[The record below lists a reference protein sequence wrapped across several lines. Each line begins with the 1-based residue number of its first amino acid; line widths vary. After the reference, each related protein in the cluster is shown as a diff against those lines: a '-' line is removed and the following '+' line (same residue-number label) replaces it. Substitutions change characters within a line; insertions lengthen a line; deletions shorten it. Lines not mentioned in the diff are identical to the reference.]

1 MSGELLATNSGP
13 GIDVFWVL
21 ACTILVMGMQA
32 GFACL
37 ESGLVRAK
45 NSINVA
51 IKNVADF
58 CLSSL
63 VYWCFGF
70 GIMFGAST
78 LGWIGMTDFLFG
90 HADPR
95 DFYSAQTTAFFLF
108 QLAFCGTAVTIVSGA
123 VAERMKFSG
132 YLIVAGLLSGIVYP
146 VFGHW
151 AWGGALYKDAP
162 GWLAQMGFVDFA
174 GSTVVHSTGGWIALA
189 AILTIGPRIG
199 RFGPQGKAIE
209 GHDIPLAALGMFL
222 LWLGW
227 FGFNGGSTLLFSNN
241 VPPILLNTLLASCAG
256 GMAALAL
263 SWCSG
268 NRGPNVVRTMCGV
281 LAGLVSITAGCHAV
295 GPVSA
300 IIIGATG
307 GIIAIF
313 ASNLLIWAQIDDAVD
328 AIPVHLAA
336 GIWGTLAV
344 ALFGNL
350 EILGTGLSRPQQ
362 LFAQFAGIAANGFY
376 AFTIGFFLLKIANY
390 FSALRVSAYDEKR
403 GLNVSEHGA
412 STALFEVLEVM
423 ERQRNS
429 GDFTATVPV
438 EPFTEAGEVAR
449 RYNGVRKRF
458 VSEVAARE
466 QVAVKLRQAKEE
478 ADIANAAKSQFL
490 ANMSHELRT
499 PLNAIIGF
507 SEIMNTEL
515 MGPVGTP
522 QYKEYAQDIHNAGQ
536 HLLSLINDILDL
548 SKIDANKRELEETQF
563 NLFEAVES
571 VMPMIRRRAEENNV
585 QLSNNVPAD
594 FPYIWAD
601 LRAMRQIILN
611 LLSNAVKFT
620 PSGGA
625 VSVTALIEADGRI
638 AIQIEDTGIGIARSQ
653 IDRALLPFEQIG
665 DTSNAATTNKAQGTG
680 LGLPLV
686 AALVRLH
693 CGTFLLESE
702 PGVGTRAIVRLPA
715 DRIVKSGQKLARI

>member
-1 MSGELLATNSGP
+1 MSGTLLPVNSEP
-13 GIDVFWVL
+13 GLDIFWVL

-70 GIMFGAST
+70 GIMFGASA
-78 LGWIGMTDFLFG
+78 LGWIGTTDFLFG
-90 HADPR
+90 HDTLR
-95 DFYSAQTTAFFLF
+95 DFASAQASSFFLF

-151 AWGGALYKDAP
+151 AWGVAFFDGTP

-199 RFGPQGKAIE
+199 RFGPHGKVIE
-209 GHDIPLAALGMFL
+209 GDDIPLAALGMFL

-227 FGFNGGSTLLFSNN
+227 FGFNGGSTLLFDNS
-241 VPPILLNTLLASCAG
+241 VPQILLNTLLASCAG
-256 GMAALAL
+256 GMAALIV
-263 SWCSG
+263 SWRSG
-268 NRGPNVVRTMCGV
+268 HRGPNVIRTMCGV

-295 GPVSA
+295 GPA
-300 IIIGATG
+300 FALLIGAIG
-307 GIIAIF
+307 GIIAAF
-313 ASNLLIWAQIDDAVD
+313 ASNLLAWAQIDDAVD

-344 ALFGNL
+344 AIFGDL

-376 AFTIGFFLLKIANY
+376 AFTIGFVVLKIANY
-390 FSALRVSAYDEKR
+390 FCALRVSADDEKR

-423 ERQRNS
+423 EHQRNS
-429 GDFTATVPV
+429 GDFSTKVPV

-458 VSEVAARE
+458 ISEVAARE
-466 QVAVKLRQAKEE
+466 NVAAKLRQAKEE

-536 HLLSLINDILDL
+536 LLLSLINDILDL
-548 SKIDANKRELEETQF
+548 SKIDANKRELEETSF
-563 NLFEAVES
+563 SLVEAVES
-571 VMPMIRRRAEENNV
+571 VMPMIRRRAEENGI
-585 QLSNNVPAD
+585 QLSNDIAVD
-594 FPYIWAD
+594 FPYIQAD
-601 LRAMRQIILN
+601 LRAIRQIILN

-620 PSGGA
+620 PAGGA
-625 VSVTALIEADGRI
+625 VTVTALTEADGRI
-638 AIQIEDTGIGIARSQ
+638 AIRIKDTGIGIPRSQ
-653 IDRALLPFEQIG
+653 IDRALQPFEQIG
-665 DTSNAATTNKAQGTG
+665 DLNSAATTNKAQGTG

-693 CGTFLLESE
+693 NGTFVLESE
-702 PGVGTRAIVRLPA
+702 PGVGTRAIIRLPA
-715 DRIVKSGQKLARI
+715 ERIVMPAQKLATM